1 MNLRNFASYDV
12 VIIGAGVA
20 GLTAAYTLSRH
31 SVKLVV
37 LEARQRVGGRTLT
50 VNGPGGLG
58 AFDLGATWVWP
69 QHPHVQQLAAV
80 LGIDRFLQFETGA
93 AVLDQGPGL
102 PSLRFSP
109 PAALEPAF
117 RLVGGAQRLAERM
130 AEQLPPGCLQ
140 LNRPVQKVEL
150 IEQGLRITAVDEQ
163 GEGRLYQAQFVIVTL
178 PPRLAQHSL
187 QFVPPLP
194 APLQQVMAET
204 PTWMGQAM
212 KVLAVYQRPFW
223 RAQGLSGLGLSRFGP
238 VDEFRD
244 ATTGDGHYPALFGW
258 IGDDSPA
265 RRFSPAE
272 RQAAV
277 VEQLGRMFG
286 PEAGELHYYT
296 ELNWSDEP
304 YTTASPYPAAQAEQ
318 PAYGQPL
325 LQVRAMAG
333 RLYWAGAETSPF
345 SGGYLDGAV
354 WSGQDRA
361 RKILEQLLNTA
372 PAIDL

>member
-1 MNLRNFASYDV
+1 MSLYNFGSYDV

-20 GLTAAYTLSRH
+20 GLTAAYTLSRQP
-31 SVKLVV
+31 VKLVV
-37 LEARQRVGGRTLT
+37 LEARRRAGGRTLT
-50 VNGPGGLG
+50 VSGPDGLG
-58 AFDLGATWVWP
+58 AFDLGATWIWP
-69 QHPHVQQLAAV
+69 DHSHVQQLAIA
-80 LGIDRFLQFETGA
+80 LETASFPQFETGE

-102 PSLRFSP
+102 PSLRFKP
-109 PAALEPAF
+109 PAAPEPVF
-117 RLVGGAQRLAERM
+117 RLVGGAQRLAERL
-130 AEQLPPGCLQ
+130 AEQLPPGCLH

-150 IEQGLRITAVDEQ
+150 AEPGLRVTAVDEQ
-163 GEGRLYQAQFVIVTL
+163 GADRLYRAQFVIVTL
-178 PPRLAQHSL
+178 PPRLVQHSL

-194 APLQQVMAET
+194 APLRQVMAET

-223 RAQGLSGLGLSRFGP
+223 REQGLSGLGLSQFGP

-244 ATTGDGHYPALFGW
+244 ATTGDGNYPALFGW

-265 RRFSPAE
+265 RRLSPAE

-277 VEQLGRMFG
+277 VQQLSRMFG
-286 PEAGELHYYT
+286 PEAGEVHYYT

-304 YTTASPYPAAQAEQ
+304 YTTASTYPAVQVEQ
-318 PAYGQPL
+318 PVYGQPL
-325 LQVRAMAG
+325 LQAPAMAG

-361 RKILEQLLNTA
+361 QKILDQL
-372 PAIDL
+372 

>member
-1 MNLRNFASYDV
+1 MNLDKFASYEV
-12 VIIGAGVA
+12 VIIGAGLA
-20 GLTAAYTLSRH
+20 GLTAAYTLSRR

-37 LEARQRVGGRTLT
+37 LEARRRVGGRTLT

-58 AFDLGATWVWP
+58 AFDLGATWIWP
-69 QHPHVQQLAAV
+69 EHSHVQQLAAA
-80 LGIDRFLQFETGA
+80 LGIELFSQFETGE

-102 PSLRFSP
+102 PPLRFNP

-117 RLVGGAQRLAERM
+117 RLVGGAQRLAERL
-130 AEQLPPGCLQ
+130 AEQLPPGCLH

-150 IEQGLRITAVDEQ
+150 VEHGLRVTAVNEQGAD
-163 GEGRLYQAQFVIVTL
+163 RLYQAQFVIVTL

-194 APLQQVMAET
+194 APLRQVMAET

-212 KVLAVYQRPFW
+212 KVLSVYQRAFW
-223 RAQGLSGLGLSRFGP
+223 REQGLSGLGLSRFGP

-244 ATTGDGHYPALFGW
+244 ATTGDGSSPALFGW

-272 RQAAV
+272 RQSAV

-304 YTTASPYPAAQAEQ
+304 YTTASTYSVVQAEY

-325 LQVRAMAG
+325 LQAPAMAG

-354 WSGQDRA
+354 WSGQNRA
-361 RKILEQLLNTA
+361 RKILEQLGEG
-372 PAIDL
+372 